1 LAGVIE
7 NGITGGATMIQGEVV
22 DDWGRP
28 VPDARVMVV
37 SGPGPLADVALL
49 TDGDGRFT
57 FGLDRAGQYQLAV
70 YADGHESASVVVHLS
85 GDQADTVRVRLAP
98 APG

>member
-1 LAGVIE
+1 
-7 NGITGGATMIQGEVV
+7 MIQGEVV
-22 DDWGRP
+22 DDRGRP

-57 FGLDRAGQYQLAV
+57 LAGPAGQYQLAV
-70 YADGHESASVVVHLS
+70 YADGHESASVVVHLF

>member
-1 LAGVIE
+1 
-7 NGITGGATMIQGEVV
+7 MIQGAVV
-22 DDWGRP
+22 DDRGRP

-37 SGPGPLADVALL
+37 SGPGPLADVAML

-57 FGLDRAGQYQLAV
+57 LGLDQAGHYQLAV
-70 YADGHESASVVVHLS
+70 HADGHESASVSVHLS

-98 APG
+98 VPG

>member
-1 LAGVIE
+1 VIE

-22 DDWGRP
+22 DDRGRP

-37 SGPGPLADVALL
+37 SGPGPLADVAML

-57 FGLDRAGQYQLAV
+57 LGLDQARHYQLALH
-70 YADGHESASVVVHLS
+70 ADGHESASVSVHLS

-98 APG
+98 VLG